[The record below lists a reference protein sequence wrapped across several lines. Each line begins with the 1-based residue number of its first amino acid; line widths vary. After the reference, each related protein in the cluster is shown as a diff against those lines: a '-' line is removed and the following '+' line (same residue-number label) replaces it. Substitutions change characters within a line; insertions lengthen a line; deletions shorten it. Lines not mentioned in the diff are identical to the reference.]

1 MKHLFILCIVVFVST
16 AAFSR
21 PKQWVSETGI
31 SRDTLI
37 QGRKQID
44 SIDRQLIRL
53 LGAREQV
60 VKMIGQYKKD
70 HHIPPLQ
77 PARFQEVLS
86 KAVEEGKSVG
96 LSADFVGAIFT
107 LIHEESL
114 KLEK

>member
-1 MKHLFILCIVVFVST
+1 MKHLFLLCVMVFVST

-21 PKQWVSETGI
+21 PKQWVSVTKI
-31 SRDTLI
+31 SRDTLA

-44 SIDRQLIRL
+44 SIDRQLIIL

-86 KAVEEGKSVG
+86 KAAEEGKSVG
-96 LSADFVGAIFT
+96 LSADFVRAIFT